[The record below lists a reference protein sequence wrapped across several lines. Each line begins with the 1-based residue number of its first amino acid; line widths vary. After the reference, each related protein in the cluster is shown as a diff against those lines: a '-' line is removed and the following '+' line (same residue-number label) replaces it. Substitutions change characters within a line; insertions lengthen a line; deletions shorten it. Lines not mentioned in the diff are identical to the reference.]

1 MVEVVTDEA
10 DAAAKDEETVESTD
24 LDVLV
29 RLLGGER
36 ARVAEEVDEADGD
49 ATVDVED
56 ELQDTSVVGR
66 ELTGECTYRV
76 LLRRRHLLDGER
88 VVEQTVARE
97 VLAHVLLHELDTQ
110 IRVVDALDLV
120 ADTADCVFR

>member
-1 MVEVVTDEA
+1 MLARRYVT
-10 DAAAKDEETVESTD
+10 ESASTH
-24 LDVLV
+24 
-29 RLLGGER
+29 RI
-36 ARVAEEVDEADGD
+36 
-49 ATVDVED
+49 
-56 ELQDTSVVGR
+56 
-66 ELTGECTYRV
+66 